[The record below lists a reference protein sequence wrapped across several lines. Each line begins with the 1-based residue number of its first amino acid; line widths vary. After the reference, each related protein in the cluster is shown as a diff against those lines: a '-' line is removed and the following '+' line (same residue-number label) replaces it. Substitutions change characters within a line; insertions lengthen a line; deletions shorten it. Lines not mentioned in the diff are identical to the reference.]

1 MKRSSSSGLPAPKF
15 RKQAPVDD
23 YKPTGKT
30 AGSQPKSA
38 SAGSEPKSI
47 LKKPLRSE
55 SSENSSSKSS
65 SKPKGSISGAS
76 ILKANTAA
84 NKASLKSSSFGAGSK
99 GGKPKAV
106 AIRASRGDV
115 TGGMGRKKRKA
126 STNEINS
133 GDDSDSDNDGED
145 ERDSDDDE
153 EEDEEDDEDDIE
165 GIAAKTTTSKK
176 SSKKHSEESMAEAM
190 SKILGSTLRKAD
202 ANTPILARSR
212 GAERKIEE
220 EKLEAKA
227 RRAITNERKRLANR
241 DRVKPEY
248 TGMEYEK
255 KLRKVAT
262 RGVVQLFN
270 AIKAQQKATE
280 ELTDNVRPITTNA
293 KDKVASLTKA
303 SFLDLLKSGTK
314 VSTSYTPVSA
324 ATEALENISK
334 YNKYVNAYID
344 VADPESIRDQAKE
357 SARRWETGET
367 RSPID
372 GAVFGY
378 KMNLCTKELRTTC
391 ASKML
396 DNFKSPYTATAIEL
410 LQEAGAITGGKLNM
424 DEFGMGSHNVFS
436 NTGPVKNPHGILSHD
451 PESLDDLVGRSAGGS
466 SGGSAAAVASKMCF
480 AALGSDT
487 GGSVRL
493 PASYCGVV
501 GFKPSYGRISRW
513 GLVAYGSSLD
523 TVGILSRTVD
533 DAKTIFDII
542 AKEDEKDSTCLTK
555 RQRDVIAKSLKDFS
569 EQEDKL
575 LKINN
580 HSDSRPLS
588 KVRVGIPQ
596 EFNIAELSPATKELW
611 KQGIKTL
618 KDAGAKVVPV
628 SIPNTHL
635 AVGAYL
641 TLATAEASSNLQ
653 RFDGIRYGYQSDIPD
668 KEDALYTHTRNEGF
682 GKEVRRRILL
692 GTYVLTSG
700 SFDNFFLRAQKI
712 RQMIRNDFDKVFAQP
727 NGVTGSF
734 APISDRIHD
743 DRVHVL
749 LTPVAVETAP
759 KLEDVIGEH
768 IDPINAYLDDILT
781 IPASLAGL
789 PAMSVPFGKGMSDG
803 FPVGLQVISQYGD
816 EEMVFKVGRVLEE
829 GRKS

>member
-1 MKRSSSSGLPAPKF
+1 MKRSSSSALPAPKF

-23 YKPTGKT
+23 YKPSNKT
-30 AGSQPKSA
+30 ANSKSSSAKA
-38 SAGSEPKSI
+38 SSEPKSI

-55 SSENSSSKSS
+55 SSGNTSSQSTSSS

-84 NKASLKSSSFGAGSK
+84 NKASLKAASFVAGSK

-106 AIRASRGDV
+106 AVRASRGDV
-115 TGGMGRKKRKA
+115 TGGMGRKKRRA
-126 STNEINS
+126 PTEEVNS

-145 ERDSDDDE
+145 ERDSENEDD
-153 EEDEEDDEDDIE
+153 DEEDDEDDLE
-165 GIAAKTTTSKK
+165 GISSTASTGKK

-202 ANTPILARSR
+202 ASMPILARSR
-212 GAERKIEE
+212 GVERKLEE
-220 EKLEAKA
+220 EKMEAKA
-227 RRAITNERKRLANR
+227 RKAITNERKRLANK

-280 ELTDNVRPITTNA
+280 DLTEKARPITTNA
-293 KDKVASLTKA
+293 KDKVANLTKA

-314 VSTSYTPVSA
+314 SYTPVAA
-324 ATEALENISK
+324 ATEALGSISK
-334 YNKYVNAYID
+334 YNKYVNAFID
-344 VADPESIRDQAKE
+344 VADPQTIRDQAKE
-357 SARRWETGET
+357 SARRWENGQTK
-367 RSPID
+367 SSLD
-372 GAVFGY
+372 GAIFGY

-391 ASKML
+391 GSNML
-396 DNFKSPYTATAIEL
+396 NNFKSPYTATAIEL

-436 NTGPVKNPHGILSHD
+436 NVGPVKNPHGILGRA
-451 PESLDDLVGRSAGGS
+451 PGSLDDVEGRSAGGS

-501 GFKPSYGRISRW
+501 GFKPSYGQVSRW

-523 TVGILSRTVD
+523 TVGTLTRTVD

-542 AKEDEKDSTCLTK
+542 SKEDEKDSTCLTQ
-555 RQRDVIAKSLKDFS
+555 RQRDAIAKALKDFS
-569 EQEDKL
+569 DKEAKL
-575 LKINN
+575 HESSIHN
-580 HSDSRPLS
+580 DPRPLS
-588 KVRVGIPQ
+588 GVRIGIPQ

-611 KQGIKTL
+611 KRGIRAL

-628 SIPNTHL
+628 SIPTTPL
-635 AVGAYL
+635 TVGAYL
-641 TLATAEASSNLQ
+641 TLGTAEASSNLQ
-653 RFDGIRYGYQSDIPD
+653 RYDGIRYGHQSEVPD
-668 KEDALYTHTRNEGF
+668 EKDALYVHTRSEGF

-700 SFDNFFLRAQKI
+700 SFNNFFLRAQKI
-712 RQMIRNDFDKVFAQP
+712 RQMIRNDFDRVFAQP
-727 NGVTGSF
+727 NAITGSYS
-734 APISDRIHD
+734 PVLDRIQD
-743 DRVHVL
+743 DRVHAL

-759 KLEDVIGEH
+759 RLEDVIGDH

-789 PAMSVPFGKGMSDG
+789 PAMSVPFGKGLDDE

-816 EEMVFKVGRVLEE
+816 EEMVFKVGRVLEK
-829 GRKS
+829 GRESM

>member
-1 MKRSSSSGLPAPKF
+1 MKRSSSSALPTPKF

-23 YKPTGKT
+23 YKPSNKT
-30 AGSQPKSA
+30 DSSKST
-38 SAGSEPKSI
+38 SAKTSSEPKSI
-47 LKKPLRSE
+47 LKKPLRPE
-55 SSENSSSKSS
+55 SGGNTSSQSTSSSSPS

-84 NKASLKSSSFGAGSK
+84 NKASSKAASFGTGSK

-106 AIRASRGDV
+106 AIQASRGDV

-126 STNEINS
+126 PIEEVNS

-145 ERDSDDDE
+145 ERDSENEDDN
-153 EEDEEDDEDDIE
+153 EEDDEDDLE
-165 GIAAKTTTSKK
+165 GISVATEKKT
-176 SSKKHSEESMAEAM
+176 SKKHSEESMAEAM

-202 ANTPILARSR
+202 ASMPILARSR
-212 GAERKIEE
+212 GVERKLEE
-220 EKLEAKA
+220 EKMEAKA
-227 RRAITNERKRLANR
+227 RKAITNERKRLANK

-280 ELTDNVRPITTNA
+280 DLTDKVRPITTNA
-293 KDKVASLTKA
+293 KDKVANLTKA

-314 VSTSYTPVSA
+314 VSTSYTPVAA

-334 YNKYVNAYID
+334 YNKYVNAFVD
-344 VADPESIRDQAKE
+344 VADPQTIRDQAEE
-357 SARRWETGET
+357 SARRWENGQTK
-367 RSPID
+367 SPLD

-378 KMNLCTKELRTTC
+378 KMNLSTKELRTTC
-391 ASKML
+391 GSNML
-396 DNFKSPYTATAIEL
+396 NNFKSPYTATAIEL

-436 NTGPVKNPHGILSHD
+436 NVGPVRNPHGILD
-451 PESLDDLVGRSAGGS
+451 RAPESLDNVEGRSAGGS
-466 SGGSAAAVASKMCF
+466 SGGSAAAVASNMCF

-501 GFKPSYGRISRW
+501 GFKPSYGRVSRW

-523 TVGILSRTVD
+523 TVGTLTRTVD

-542 AKEDEKDSTCLTK
+542 SKEDEKDSTCLTQ
-555 RQRDVIAKSLKDFS
+555 RQRDAIAKALKDFS
-569 EQEDKL
+569 DKEAKLHED
-575 LKINN
+575 IIRN
-580 HSDSRPLS
+580 DPRPLS
-588 KVRVGIPQ
+588 GVRIGIPQ

-611 KQGIKTL
+611 KRGIRVL

-628 SIPNTHL
+628 SIPTTPL
-635 AVGAYL
+635 TVGAYL
-641 TLATAEASSNLQ
+641 TLGTAEASSNLQ
-653 RFDGIRYGYQSDIPD
+653 RYDGIRYGHQSDVPD
-668 KEDALYTHTRNEGF
+668 EKDELYIHTRSEGF

-700 SFDNFFLRAQKI
+700 AQKI
-712 RQMIRNDFDKVFAQP
+712 RQMVRNDFDRVFAQP
-727 NGVTGSF
+727 NAITGSYS
-734 APISDRIHD
+734 PIEDRIQS
-743 DRVHVL
+743 DRVHAL

-759 KLEDVIGEH
+759 KLEDVFGDH

-781 IPASLAGL
+781 IPPSLAGL
-789 PAMSVPFGKGMSDG
+789 PAMSVPFAKGLDDN
-803 FPVGLQVISQYGD
+803 FPIGLQVISQYGD
-816 EEMVFKVGRVLEE
+816 EEMVFKVGRVLE
-829 GRKS
+829 KSRESM